1 MCVKLLITLPE
12 SHPALYCSHR
22 FLTIVIKKKSHLM
35 RRDFFIL
42 IQSLILADDV
52 HLGDEVLSVGVFVDN
67 EEHIASIEADAA
79 LQVLLKID
87 IT

>member
-1 MCVKLLITLPE
+1 
-12 SHPALYCSHR
+12 
-22 FLTIVIKKKSHLM
+22 M

-67 EEHIASIEADAA
+67 EEHIAGIEADAA

>member
-1 MCVKLLITLPE
+1 MREIANNLTRKPSCSVLLASLSYD
-12 SHPALYCSHR
+12 SH
-22 FLTIVIKKKSHLM
+22 KKKSHLM